1 MNNHPIESAL
11 ELGIMECLNSL
22 QKTSPGLLLTTTQLK
37 ETIRDTRYIPALS
50 AALALIVTKSRN
62 AQLKTSMQQT
72 IQRWSSQS
80 NAARAQRDDNASRS
94 GSQQDETGS
103 RAGSIFQNNSM
114 DSSPPAVV
122 DVSSMENDDDTTGQE
137 EEGDDDNDDSVCI
150 ATLGPLLESRL
161 RLVCAKKKKSR
172 RRNAQ
177 GGDGDN
183 DSDTDETVSL
193 DGFLHVESA
202 PVNESSQVQEGP
214 ASSQETFSEK
224 GLSASSSSASD
235 EEEDVAA
242 RNVSPDGGRHLVP
255 NEDDFDD
262 DSWF

>member
-1 MNNHPIESAL
+1 MNNHPIGSAL
-11 ELGIMECLNSL
+11 ELGIMECLDSL

-80 NAARAQRDDNASRS
+80 DVARAQRDDNASRS
-94 GSQQDETGS
+94 GSQHDETGS

-114 DSSPPAVV
+114 DSGPPAVV
-122 DVSSMENDDDTTGQE
+122 DVSSMENGDDTTEQE
-137 EEGDDDNDDSVCI
+137 EEGDDDDDSVRV
-150 ATLGPLLESRL
+150 ATLRPLLESRL
-161 RLVCAKKKKSR
+161 RLVCAKKKKSHR
-172 RRNAQ
+172 GNAQ
-177 GGDGDN
+177 NGDGDN

-193 DGFLHVESA
+193 DEFLHVEPA
-202 PVNESSQVQEGP
+202 PVNKSQVQEGP

-224 GLSASSSSASD
+224 GLSVSSSSASG
-235 EEEDVAA
+235 EEEAVVA
-242 RNVSPDGGRHLVP
+242 RNVSPDGGRRLDP